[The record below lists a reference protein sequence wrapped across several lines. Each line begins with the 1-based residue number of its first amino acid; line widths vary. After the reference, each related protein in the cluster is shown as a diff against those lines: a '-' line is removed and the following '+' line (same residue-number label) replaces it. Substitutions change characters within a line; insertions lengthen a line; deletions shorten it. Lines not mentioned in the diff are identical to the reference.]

1 MVMGRA
7 QGNGV
12 DLSSGF
18 LSDLHRAIAAPLGV
32 RTAGEFSNG
41 TFPGSWTYFADA
53 LTDLLSEDVPLSEHA
68 AWIVSQIRWGG
79 HIRGLE
85 LSTGWLLVNGLRLQD
100 GQFAIYPSQELDG
113 KFIEYLRDA
122 GPDTYDAENLRTLFG
137 TGYIAGQAPT
147 ATG

>member
-1 MVMGRA
+1 MRRATATMVCGRWTQAIQKDRADAGTRMGRA

-32 RTAGEFSNG
+32 RTAREFSNG

-68 AWIVSQIRWGG
+68 AWIVSQI
-79 HIRGLE
+79 
-85 LSTGWLLVNGLRLQD
+85 
-100 GQFAIYPSQELDG
+100 SQELDG

-122 GPDTYDAENLRTLFG
+122 GPDPYDAENL
-137 TGYIAGQAPT
+137 
-147 ATG
+147 